1 MKLSRFKYDLPEE
14 LLAEYPAEHR
24 DEARMMVIN
33 RKEGTIEHKLFKD
46 LDQYFDEDDVM
57 VFNNTK
63 VFPARLFGNKEKTFY
78 CVN

>member
-33 RKEGTIEHKLFKD
+33 RKEGTI
-46 LDQYFDEDDVM
+46 
-57 VFNNTK
+57 
-63 VFPARLFGNKEKTFY
+63 
-78 CVN
+78 